1 MSKKYDFCGWATW
14 NDVECADGR
23 IIRRDAF
30 KHNDGNTVPL
40 VWNHDHTDPTRV
52 CGHALLENRD
62 KGVYM
67 YGSFNNTELGNLA
80 KEYVKHG
87 DITSLSIYANQL
99 KQQGPNV
106 MHGNIR
112 EVSLVL
118 AGANPGAFI
127 ENVMIHGEEA
137 GEEARIYSGVEGLD
151 LYHAVDGVEN
161 VKGDNKM
168 AEESKKTTSEE
179 KEETIAEIFESL
191 NEKQKKAVYVIVAQ
205 AVEEAKAEASGKEV
219 KHADVEEIDDETIAE
234 VFETLSDKQKQAVYV
249 MIGSAVEHS
258 DEFEDEEDAEEIED
272 EDEESEGGNDDMKHN
287 IFENEVK
294 KEENVLSHAEMEAI
308 FKDAPRHG
316 SLKQSMLAHG
326 ITDIGEMFPDHK
338 AINAEPDF
346 ITRDQDW
353 VTEVLNGVHHTP
365 FARIKS
371 VHADITAD
379 EARARGYAKGN
390 LKIEE
395 VFKMLKRVT
404 NPTTLYK
411 KQKIDRDDMLDIT
424 EFDFVAWL
432 KKEIRIMYNEEQA
445 RAFLIGD
452 GRDIT
457 KTPEDKIDEECI
469 RPIWTDE
476 DLYTVKYAINVKS
489 NATAEEKAKA
499 MIRGSIKSRK
509 AYKGSGNP
517 IMFMSEDQLT
527 DCLLIED
534 TNGRRIYDSIDK
546 LAVAMRVRKIVPVPV
561 MEGLS
566 RTDKESVVHHLAGIY
581 VNLNDYNVGTDK
593 GGNLTMFDD
602 FDLDYNKMIY
612 LMEGRC
618 SGALTK
624 PYSAV
629 ALEYVEE
636 A

>member
-80 KEYVKHG
+80 KEYVQHG

-127 ENVMIHGEEA
+127 ENVMIHGEES
-137 GEEARIYSGVEGLD
+137 GEEAKIFSGVEGLE

-161 VKGDNKM
+161 AKGDNKM
-168 AEESKKTTSEE
+168 AEETKKTTSEE
-179 KEETIAEIFESL
+179 KEETIAEIFETL
-191 NEKQKKAVYVIVAQ
+191 NEKQKKAVYVIVGQ

-219 KHADVEEIDDETIAE
+219 KHADTEDADDETIAE
-234 VFETLSDKQKQAVYV
+234 VFETLNEKQKQAVYAV
-249 MIGSAVEHS
+249 IGSAVEHS
-258 DEFEDEEDAEEIED
+258 EEFDDEDEESEEF
-272 EDEESEGGNDDMKHN
+272 DEESEGGNDDMKHN

-294 KEENVLSHAEMEAI
+294 KEENVLSHSEMVAI

-338 AINAEPDF
+338 ALNNEPDF
-346 ITRDQDW
+346 IARDQEW

-371 VHADITAD
+371 IHADITAD
-379 EARARGYAKGN
+379 EARAKGYTKGN

-424 EFDFVAWL
+424 DFDFVGWL
-432 KKEIRIMYNEEQA
+432 KKEIRILYNEEQA
-445 RAFLIGD
+445 RAFLVGD

-457 KTPEDKIDEECI
+457 TNPNDKIDEECI

-476 DLYTVKYAINVKS
+476 DLYTVKHQISIKA

-499 MIRGSIKSRK
+499 LIRASIKSRK
-509 AYKGSGNP
+509 SYKGSGSP
-517 IMFMSEDQLT
+517 IMFMSEDQIT

-534 TNGRRIYDSIDK
+534 TNGRVIYDSLEK
-546 LAVAMRVRKIVPVPV
+546 LAAAMRVKKIVPVPV
-561 MEGLS
+561 MDGLK
-566 RTDKESVVHHLAGIY
+566 RTDKEQVVHHLAGIY

-602 FDLDYNKMIY
+602 FDLDYNKLIY

-624 PYSAV
+624 PHSAV

>member
-1 MSKKYDFCGWATW
+1 MSNKHDFCGWATW

-23 IIRRDAF
+23 IIRKDAF
-30 KHNDGNTVPL
+30 KHNDGMTVPL
-40 VWNHDHTDPTRV
+40 VWNHDHVDPSRV
-52 CGHALLENRD
+52 VGHALLENRD
-62 KGVYM
+62 EGVYM

-80 KEYVKHG
+80 KEYVRHG

-127 ENVMIHGEEA
+127 ENVMIHGEES
-137 GEEARIYSGVEGLD
+137 GEEARIYSGVEGLE

-161 VKGDNKM
+161 AKGDNKM
-168 AEESKKTTSEE
+168 AEDTKKAASNEQ
-179 KEETIAEIFESL
+179 EETIAEIFETL
-191 NEKQKKAVYVIVAQ
+191 NEKQKKAVYVIVGQ

-219 KHADVEEIDDETIAE
+219 KHADSEEDGDETVAD
-234 VFETLSDKQKQAVYV
+234 VFDTLNEKQKQAVYAI
-249 MIGSAVEHS
+249 IGSAVEHGE
-258 DEFEDEEDAEEIED
+258 DFDDDEDEEDEED
-272 EDEESEGGNDDMKHN
+272 ESEGGDESMKHN
-287 IFENEVK
+287 VFENDK
-294 KEENVLSHAEMEAI
+294 MNEENVLSHSEMEAI

-316 SLKQSMLAHG
+316 SLKQSVLAHG

-338 AINAEPDF
+338 TLNNEPDF
-346 ITRDQDW
+346 IKREDTW

-371 VHADITAD
+371 IHADITAE
-379 EARARGYAKGN
+379 EARAKGYTKGN
-390 LKIEE
+390 LKVEE
-395 VFKMLKRVT
+395 VFKMLKRTT
-404 NPTTLYK
+404 NPTTIYK
-411 KQKIDRDDMLDIT
+411 KQKIDRDDMLDIRD
-424 EFDFVAWL
+424 FDFIGWL
-432 KKEIRIMYNEEQA
+432 KKEIKIMFDEERA
-445 RAFLIGD
+445 RAFLLGD

-457 KTPEDKIDEECI
+457 TNPNDKIDEECI
-469 RPIWTDE
+469 RPIWTDD
-476 DLYTVKYAINVKS
+476 DLYTVKHAVVVKS
-489 NATAEEKAKA
+489 TATAEEKAKA
-499 MIRGSIKSRK
+499 LIRNCIKSRK
-509 AYKGSGNP
+509 SYKGSGNP
-517 IMFMSEDQLT
+517 IMFMSEDQIT

-534 TNGRRIYDSIDK
+534 TNGRVIYDSLEK
-546 LAVAMRVRKIVPVPV
+546 LAAAMRVRKIVSVPV
-561 MEGLS
+561 MDGLK
-566 RTDKESVVHHLAGIY
+566 RTDKNSVVHHLAGIY

-593 GGNLTMFDD
+593 GGNMTLFDD